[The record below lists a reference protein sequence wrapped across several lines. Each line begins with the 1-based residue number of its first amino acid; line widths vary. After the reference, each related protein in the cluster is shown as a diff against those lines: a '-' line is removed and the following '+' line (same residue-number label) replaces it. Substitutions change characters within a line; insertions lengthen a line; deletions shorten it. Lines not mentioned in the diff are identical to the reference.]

1 MEIYLVRH
9 TETICEKG
17 ICYGQSDVDLAEP
30 FENTFENILSQLPN
44 EAIIFSSPLKR
55 CVTLAKYIQNKIK
68 TISYHEDTRLME
80 MNFGDWEMK
89 NWNDIP
95 PEQLN
100 PWMEDFVNIGVSNG
114 ESFVELHKR
123 TERFLSEQIS
133 KKTDQPIV
141 IVAHA
146 GSIRSFLCH
155 HTSLPLKDAFQNKVD
170 FGQVI
175 KIDFKP
181 CFVSKLF

>member
-17 ICYGQSDVDLAEP
+17 VCYGQSDIGLAEP
-30 FENTFENILSQLPN
+30 FEAVFKNIVSQLPQ
-44 EAIIFSSPLKR
+44 EAIIFSSPLQR
-55 CVTLAKYIQNKIK
+55 CVILAEYIQNNIK
-68 TISYHEDTRLME
+68 TISFKKEDRLME

-100 PWMEDFVNIGVSNG
+100 PWMEDFVNIAASNG
-114 ESFVELHKR
+114 ESFIELH
-123 TERFLSEQIS
+123 ERVGSFLAEIP
-133 KKTDQPIV
+133 KEINTPII

-146 GSIRSFLCH
+146 GIIRSILCH
-155 HTSLPLKDAFQNKVD
+155 QSFLPLKDAFNNKVN
-170 FGQVI
+170 FGDVI
-175 KIDFKP
+175 KIA
-181 CFVSKLF
+181 L

>member
-17 ICYGQSDVDLAEP
+17 ICYGQSDVDIAEP
-30 FENTFENILSQLPN
+30 FDTVFKNILSHLPS

-55 CVTLAKYIQNKIK
+55 CVTLAKYIQNNIK
-68 TISYHEDTRLME
+68 TISYQEDKRLME

-89 NWNDIP
+89 MWNDIP
-95 PEQLN
+95 PEELN
-100 PWMEDFVNIGVSNG
+100 PWMEDFVNIKVSNG

-123 TERFLSEQIS
+123 VEGFLIE
-133 KKTDQPIV
+133 KKSNNIDFPII

-146 GSIRSFLCH
+146 GIIRSLLCH
-155 HTSLPLKDAFQNKVD
+155 HSSLPLRDAFHNKVD
-170 FGQVI
+170 FGEVI
-175 KIDFKP
+175 KIDF
-181 CFVSKLF
+181 

>member
-30 FENTFENILSQLPN
+30 FDTVFEGIVSQLPT

-55 CVTLAKYIQNKIK
+55 CVLLAKYIQKQIK
-68 TISYHEDTRLME
+68 SISYQEDKRLKE
-80 MNFGDWEMK
+80 MNFGDWELK
-89 NWNDIP
+89 SWNDIN

-100 PWMEDFVNIGVSNG
+100 PWMEDFVNIQVSKG
-114 ESFVELHKR
+114 ESFVELH
-123 TERFLSEQIS
+123 ERVGDFLLKELLPKEIT
-133 KKTDQPIV
+133 KPIV

-146 GSIRSFLCH
+146 GVIRSILCH
-155 HTSLPLKDAFQNKVD
+155 QTSLPLKDAFQNKVD
-170 FGQVI
+170 FGEVI
-175 KIDFKP
+175 KITM
-181 CFVSKLF
+181 

>member
-17 ICYGQSDVDLAEP
+17 ICYGQSDVNIAEP
-30 FENTFENILSQLPN
+30 FDEIFNRIVSELPT

-55 CVTLAKYIQNKIK
+55 CSILAKHIQQNIK
-68 TISYHEDTRLME
+68 TISYQEDDRLKE
-80 MNFGDWEMK
+80 MNFGEWELK
-89 NWNDIP
+89 NWNEIP

-100 PWMEDFVNIGVSNG
+100 PWMEDFVNIQVLNG
-114 ESFVELHKR
+114 ESFVELHQR
-123 TERFLSEQIS
+123 VGNFLEEQIS
-133 KKTDQPIV
+133 QKTQQPII

-146 GSIRSFLCH
+146 GIIRSVLCH
-155 HTSLPLKDAFQNKVD
+155 QTSLPLKEAFQNKVD

-175 KIDFKP
+175 KITF
-181 CFVSKLF
+181 

>member
-17 ICYGQSDVDLAEP
+17 VCYGQSDVGLAEP
-30 FENTFENILSQLPN
+30 FESVFENIVSQLPP

-55 CVTLAKYIQNKIK
+55 CVILAEYIQDNIK
-68 TISYHEDTRLME
+68 TISFEKEDRLME

-89 NWNDIP
+89 NWNEIP
-95 PEQLN
+95 PGQLN
-100 PWMEDFVNIGVSNG
+100 PWMEDFVNICISNG

-123 TERFLSEQIS
+123 VGEFLSQIS
-133 KKTDQPIV
+133 KETTKPII

-146 GSIRSFLCH
+146 GVIRSILCH
-155 HTSLPLKDAFQNKVD
+155 HTSLPLKDAFNNKVD

-175 KIDFKP
+175 KIE
-181 CFVSKLF
+181 V

>member
-17 ICYGQSDVDLAEP
+17 ICYGQSDVGLMKP
-30 FENTFENILSQLPN
+30 FESAFENIISQLPS
-44 EAIIFSSPLKR
+44 EIVLFSSPLKR
-55 CVTLAKYIQNKIK
+55 CVILADYIQNNVK
-68 TISYHEDTRLME
+68 TISFEKDDRLME

-100 PWMEDFVNIGVSNG
+100 PWMEDFVNITASNG
-114 ESFVELHKR
+114 ESFVKLH
-123 TERFLSEQIS
+123 ERVGGFLSDIIS
-133 KKTDQPIV
+133 KNTTKPIV
-141 IVAHA
+141 VVAHA
-146 GSIRSFLCH
+146 GVIRSILCH
-155 HTSLPLKDAFQNKVD
+155 HTSLPLKDAFNNKVD

-175 KIDFKP
+175 KIE
-181 CFVSKLF
+181 V

>member
-9 TETICEKG
+9 TETVCEKG

-30 FENTFENILSQLPN
+30 FDLIFENIVSQLPA

-55 CVTLAKYIQNKIK
+55 CVVLAEYIQKNIT
-68 TISYHEDTRLME
+68 TILFEKEECLME

-89 NWNDIP
+89 NWNEIP

-100 PWMEDFVNIGVSNG
+100 PWMEDFVNVKVSNG

-123 TERFLSEQIS
+123 VGDFLSDQIS
-133 KKTDQPIV
+133 KKTTNPI
-141 IVAHA
+141 IIIAHA
-146 GSIRSFLCH
+146 GVIRSVLCH
-155 HTSLPLKDAFQNKVD
+155 HTSLPLKDAFNNKVD

-175 KIDFKP
+175 KIEF
-181 CFVSKLF
+181 